1 MFKRDTIRKEQRA
14 EFVCV
19 HSTHLFPEA
28 VLLVVHVKSPVIREE
43 EKILGCLVKVGLMW
57 LWQRN
62 VNL

>member
-28 VLLVVHVKSPVIREE
+28 VLLVVHVKSPVIKE
-43 EKILGCLVKVGLMW
+43 EKKRRRFLAASSKLD
-57 LWQRN
+57 
-62 VNL
+62 